1 MILAILNGVI
11 TLIERLVERDVDIE
25 REVRS
30 LDTRVGAL
38 ETAAQNPSS

>member
-11 TLIERLVERDVDIE
+11 TLIERLVERNVDIE
-25 REVRS
+25 REIGD
-30 LDTRVGAL
+30 LGTRVGAL

>member
-11 TLIERLVERDVDIE
+11 TLIERLVERDVDTE
-25 REVRS
+25 RELRN

-38 ETAAQNPSS
+38 ETAARSTAP

>member
-25 REVRS
+25 RELRS
-30 LDTRVGAL
+30 LETRVGAL
-38 ETAAQNPSS
+38 ETAAQGAAA

>member
-25 REVRS
+25 RELRN
-30 LDTRVGAL
+30 LETRVGAL
-38 ETAAQNPSS
+38 ETAAQGAAA